1 MDLRIFLTADVHLGM
16 KFAGYPEVQGELSEA
31 RFSTFASLVER
42 ANAEGC
48 ALFVVAGDLFD
59 RTSVSK
65 ETIARAAHFL
75 GEFQGQLAAVLPGNH
90 DYLAHASRSLWT
102 EFMERMGDNTL
113 LLTEKHPYPIQ
124 HYGLDAVLYPAPCD
138 AKHSGRSAIGWV
150 KTAAREKW
158 GDGASARPGG
168 TPNQVASGSREA
180 GDAMSGEG
188 QSEGA
193 GGFRIGV
200 AHGSLKG
207 LSPGLDEERYFP
219 MSKEELL
226 SCGLDL
232 WLLGHVHSRYPER
245 PDLPD
250 RVFYPGT
257 PEPDGFDCGHD
268 GSAWILT
275 VKDDRSVEA
284 LPLATGKYRF
294 LHHRASLGSVGD
306 VENLKA
312 TLASPEGARTLCKL
326 SLAGRLPRD
335 LFRGVSRLEEEIR
348 KKIFYLHSPLD
359 TEALREEIKKED
371 IEREFSEDSFPYRL
385 LGSLADEGDHEALQI
400 AYEMILEARK

>member
-65 ETIARAAHFL
+65 ETIARAARSL
-75 GEFQGQLAAVLPGNH
+75 GEFQGKLAAVLPGNH

-102 EFMERMGDNTL
+102 EFAERIGDSTL
-113 LLTEKHPYPIQ
+113 LLAEKHPYPLQ

-150 KTAAREKW
+150 KTEAREKW
-158 GDGASARPGG
+158 GDGGL
-168 TPNQVASGSREA
+168 
-180 GDAMSGEG
+180 
-188 QSEGA
+188 
-193 GGFRIGV
+193 RIGV

-219 MSKEELL
+219 MSREELL

-232 WLLGHVHSRYPER
+232 WLLGHVHSRYPDR

-257 PEPDGFDCGHD
+257 PEPDGFDCAHD

-275 VKDDRSVEA
+275 VKDDRSVES

-294 LHHRASLGSVGD
+294 LHHRASLGSSGD

-312 TLASPEGARTLCKL
+312 AFASPEGARTLCKL
-326 SLAGRLPRD
+326 SLAGRLSRD

-348 KKIFYLHSPLD
+348 KKIFYLHSPID

-400 AYEMILEARK
+400 AYEMILEAKK

>member
-1 MDLRIFLTADVHLGM
+1 M

-65 ETIARAAHFL
+65 ETIARAAHSL

-102 EFMERMGDNTL
+102 EFGERMGDNTL
-113 LLTEKHPYPIQ
+113 LLAEKHPYPIQ

-158 GDGASARPGG
+158 
-168 TPNQVASGSREA
+168 
-180 GDAMSGEG
+180 
-188 QSEGA
+188 GA

-257 PEPDGFDCGHD
+257 PEPDGFDCGHG

-284 LPLATGKYRF
+284 LPLSTGKYRF
-294 LHHRASLGSVGD
+294 LHHAASLGSAGD

-312 TLASPEGARTLCKL
+312 TFASPEGARTLCKL

-335 LFRGVSRLEEEIR
+335 LFRGVPRLEEEIR

-400 AYEMILEARK
+400 AYEMILEAKE

>member
-65 ETIARAAHFL
+65 ETIARAAHSL

-102 EFMERMGDNTL
+102 EFVQRMGDNTL
-113 LLTEKHPYPIQ
+113 LLAEKHPYPIQ

-158 GDGASARPGG
+158 
-168 TPNQVASGSREA
+168 
-180 GDAMSGEG
+180 
-188 QSEGA
+188 GA

-232 WLLGHVHSRYPER
+232 WLLGHVHSRFPER

-257 PEPDGFDCGHD
+257 PEPDGFDCGHG

-294 LHHRASLGSVGD
+294 LHHRASLGSAGD

-312 TLASPEGARTLCKL
+312 AFASPEGARTLCKL

-335 LFRGVSRLEEEIR
+335 LFRSVSRLEEEIR

-400 AYEMILEARK
+400 AYEMILEAKK

>member
-65 ETIARAAHFL
+65 ETIARAAHSL

-102 EFMERMGDNTL
+102 EFVQRMGDNTL
-113 LLTEKHPYPIQ
+113 LLAEKHPYPIQ

-158 GDGASARPGG
+158 
-168 TPNQVASGSREA
+168 
-180 GDAMSGEG
+180 
-188 QSEGA
+188 GA

-257 PEPDGFDCGHD
+257 PEPDGFDCGHG

-294 LHHRASLGSVGD
+294 LHHRASLGSAGD

-312 TLASPEGARTLCKL
+312 AFASPEGARTLCKL

-335 LFRGVSRLEEEIR
+335 LFRSVSRLEEEIR

>member
-65 ETIARAAHFL
+65 ETIARAAHSL

-102 EFMERMGDNTL
+102 EFVQRMGDNTL
-113 LLTEKHPYPIQ
+113 LLAEKHPYPIQ

-158 GDGASARPGG
+158 
-168 TPNQVASGSREA
+168 
-180 GDAMSGEG
+180 
-188 QSEGA
+188 GA

-232 WLLGHVHSRYPER
+232 WLLGHVHSRFPER

-257 PEPDGFDCGHD
+257 PEPDGFDCGHG

-294 LHHRASLGSVGD
+294 LHHRASLGSAGD

-312 TLASPEGARTLCKL
+312 AFASPEGARTLCKL

-335 LFRGVSRLEEEIR
+335 LFRSVSRLEEEIR